1 MAKAPA
7 DITKYNIYADI
18 TIDGVVEKPDVVGA
32 IFGQSEGLLGEG
44 LELRD
49 LQKTGRIG
57 RIEVDIKTKV
67 GKSAGTVIVP
77 SSLDMVE
84 TSIIGAAIETV
95 DRVGPCNAKIVVR
108 EIEDARSAK
117 RKIVINRAKE
127 LLKKLMD
134 EEIPESMELTEEVK
148 KSVQLS
154 EIASFDGLPAGPG
167 IATADS
173 IIIVEGR
180 ADVLNLLKCGIKNV
194 VAVGGTNIP
203 KQVIDLSK
211 EKTAIAF
218 LDGDRGGDIILKEL
232 SQVADIDFVAR
243 TPRGKEVE
251 ELTKKEVVMT
261 LRRKVPLSQL
271 KGYGEKDGEENESG
285 PQQQNGQNGN
295 GQNGG
300 QRPPMQQQQS
310 MGMQQQQRP
319 PLGQSLQPGAGM
331 QPQQPSNNGKML
343 SLLREVKGKLTARLY
358 DKNLEQITEIEIK
371 DLVPSLKDVQ
381 PYCVVFDGIV
391 TQRLIDAAAE
401 SGVACIV
408 GINKSDVSNPRSI
421 KILTE
426 R

>member
-18 TIDGVVEKPDVVGA
+18 IIDGVVEKPDVVGA

-67 GKSAGTVIVP
+67 GKSTGTVIVP

-95 DRVGPCNAKIVVR
+95 DRVGPCNAKITVR
-108 EIEDARSAK
+108 EIEDARSSK
-117 RKIVINRAKE
+117 RKAVVERAKE

-154 EIASFDGLPAGPG
+154 EIANYENLPAGPG
-167 IATADS
+167 LASSDS

-180 ADVLNLLKCGIKNV
+180 ADVLNMLKCGIKNV

-203 KQVIDLSK
+203 KPVIDLSK
-211 EKTAIAF
+211 EKTSIAF

-251 ELTKKEVVMT
+251 ELTKKEIVMA
-261 LRRKVPLSQL
+261 LRRKVPLAQI
-271 KGYGEKDGEENESG
+271 KGFEKDEDREGMP
-285 PQQQNGQNGN
+285 PQQQQMQQNHF
-295 GQNGG
+295 QPQQGG
-300 QRPPMQQQQS
+300 QQMPPRPPMQQQQNHVGGQS
-310 MGMQQQQRP
+310 PMMQQSPAQQVQQAQQVRASTANC
-319 PLGQSLQPGAGM
+319 SL
-331 QPQQPSNNGKML
+331 
-343 SLLREVKGKLTARLY
+343 Y
-358 DKNLEQITEIEIK
+358 
-371 DLVPSLKDVQ
+371 
-381 PYCVVFDGIV
+381 
-391 TQRLIDAAAE
+391 
-401 SGVACIV
+401 
-408 GINKSDVSNPRSI
+408 
-421 KILTE
+421 
-426 R
+426 

>member
-194 VAVGGTNIP
+194 IAVGGTNIP

-211 EKTAIAF
+211 EKTSIAF

-232 SQVADIDFVAR
+232 AQVTDIDFVAR

-271 KGYGEKDGEENESG
+271 KGYGEKDGEENEPA
-285 PQQQNGQNGN
+285 PQQQIGN
-295 GQNGG
+295 GQSGG
-300 QRPPMQQQQS
+300 QRPPMQQQGQ
-310 MGMQQQQRP
+310 GMQQQQRP
-319 PLGQSLQPGAGM
+319 PAGQSLQPGAGM

>member
-95 DRVGPCNAKIVVR
+95 DRVGPCNAKITVR
-108 EIEDARSAK
+108 EIEDARSSK
-117 RKIVINRAKE
+117 RKIVLNRAKE

-154 EIASFDGLPAGPG
+154 EIATYEGLPAGPG

-173 IIIVEGR
+173 VIIVEGR

-194 VAVGGTNIP
+194 VSVGGTNIP
-203 KQVIDLSK
+203 KPVIDLSK

-271 KGYGEKDGEENESG
+271 KGYGEKEGEDNEPAP
-285 PQQQNGQNGN
+285 PQQQNGQNG
-295 GQNGG
+295 GP
-300 QRPPMQQQQS
+300 RPVMPQQQGQQ
-310 MGMQQQQRP
+310 MQPRP
-319 PLGQSLQPGAGM
+319 VFGQAPQPGQGI
-331 QPQQPSNNGKML
+331 QQQQPSNNGKML

-358 DKNLEQITEIEIK
+358 DKTLEQITEIEIK